1 MQLQRRRL
9 ALAAVLILLLEAA
22 APVLAA
28 SEPTGYVWV
37 RSVVLHVP
45 AVTRT
50 PEGFRGVM
58 TEMVV
63 TVAAP
68 GTGTVYVSADP
79 LTELDM
85 QAAARMAALVAT
97 ILTGYDYYSFDYF
110 IHVKSNTT
118 IVGGP
123 SASGAMA
130 VAIMAALRG
139 KQIRSDFSMTGMV
152 DPDAT
157 LGPVGGVPEK
167 LLAAAQSGVRI
178 FVIPAGQEMAL
189 DPNTGQKVNV
199 VSLGMKYGV
208 KVIAAKTI
216 LDAYAAA
223 TGDYDLLWK
232 TPRLTK
238 PEYPAWLSNA
248 LRQYALWFKKVA
260 EGNLTCIRSLVEK
273 MPETL
278 ADTFADA
285 VKSAETSIAEG
296 DRYMSEGRYYSAA
309 SRYFSAAITA
319 THACLL
325 ARIIEAPN
333 LLDALANMTAP
344 FINAANRT
352 ANTVWSEA
360 RRFLAARNLTDVE
373 LQLGIATLTR
383 ARDANTSIRAAI
395 AGLQRLL
402 RGVAPVNLDSL
413 SSVTGSVVY
422 AYYRAVTA
430 EQWLNTMKAASGGI
444 EVSLPRLREAA
455 YAMTYFADSTVSYA
469 LALGVPAENAEA
481 LVARAK
487 GLLEKANTTLDYVMA
502 LVDAVRGYSDAAT
515 VFRASFLT
523 GNESIEAAKEGLSI
537 LAGLAKSKGYTPI
550 LPLLYLEYG
559 DALSGAQKLAL
570 YIQGASYAM
579 LLNMLSGGA
588 KPRLPS
594 TKPRTL
600 TVTLTKTV
608 TITVPGKP
616 GEEPRTVTV
625 GVTATTTT
633 TCPRITV
640 TETRVS
646 TTTVTRTVVAGVTA
660 SWASIA
666 VVALIALA
674 AGLAAA
680 RMSRG

>member
-1 MQLQRRRL
+1 
-9 ALAAVLILLLEAA
+9 
-22 APVLAA
+22 
-28 SEPTGYVWV
+28 
-37 RSVVLHVP
+37 
-45 AVTRT
+45 
-50 PEGFRGVM
+50 
-58 TEMVV
+58 
-63 TVAAP
+63 
-68 GTGTVYVSADP
+68 
-79 LTELDM
+79 
-85 QAAARMAALVAT
+85 
-97 ILTGYDYYSFDYF
+97 
-110 IHVKSNTT
+110 
-118 IVGGP
+118 
-123 SASGAMA
+123 
-130 VAIMAALRG
+130 
-139 KQIRSDFSMTGMV
+139 
-152 DPDAT
+152 
-157 LGPVGGVPEK
+157 
-167 LLAAAQSGVRI
+167 
-178 FVIPAGQEMAL
+178 
-189 DPNTGQKVNV
+189 
-199 VSLGMKYGV
+199 
-208 KVIAAKTI
+208 
-216 LDAYAAA
+216 
-223 TGDYDLLWK
+223 
-232 TPRLTK
+232 
-238 PEYPAWLSNA
+238 
-248 LRQYALWFKKVA
+248 
-260 EGNLTCIRSLVEK
+260 
-273 MPETL
+273 
-278 ADTFADA
+278 
-285 VKSAETSIAEG
+285 
-296 DRYMSEGRYYSAA
+296 
-309 SRYFSAAITA
+309 
-319 THACLL
+319 
-325 ARIIEAPN
+325 
-333 LLDALANMTAP
+333 MTAP

-413 SSVTGSVVY
+413 SSVTGSIVY

-487 GLLEKANTTLDYVMA
+487 GLLEKANTMLDYVMA

-640 TETRVS
+640 TETKVS

>member
-1 MQLQRRRL
+1 VAAPRRWL
-9 ALAAVLILLLEAA
+9 VAAALLLLLLEAVS
-22 APVLAA
+22 PLLAA
-28 SEPTGYVWV
+28 AESNSYVWT

-139 KQIRSDFSMTGMV
+139 KQIRSNFSMTGMV

-167 LLAAAQSGVRI
+167 LLAAARSGVRV

-189 DPNTGQKVNV
+189 DPNTGQRVNV
-199 VSLGMKYGV
+199 VALGMKYGV

-223 TGDYDLLWK
+223 TGDYDLLWN
-232 TPRLTK
+232 TPRLSK
-238 PEYPAWLSNA
+238 PEYPSWLREA
-248 LRQYALWFKKVA
+248 LKKYALWFKKTA
-260 EGNLTCIRSLVEK
+260 ETNLTCVKNLVEK

-278 ADTFADA
+278 ASTFKDA
-285 VKSAETSIAEG
+285 VKAAENSIADG
-296 DRYMSEGRYYSAA
+296 NRYMDEGLYYSAA

-325 ARIIEAPN
+325 ARILEAPN

-344 FINAANRT
+344 FLSAANT
-352 ANTVWSEA
+352 TLTSVWNEA
-360 RRFLAARNLTDVE
+360 RRLLDTGNLTDVE

-383 ARDANTSIRAAI
+383 VRDANASLRSAVTGVR
-395 AGLQRLL
+395 RFL
-402 RGVAPVNLDSL
+402 RGLVAVNLDTL
-413 SSVTGSVVY
+413 SSVIGNVVY

-430 EQWLNTMKAASGGI
+430 EQWLNTMKEANGGR

-469 LALGVPAENAEA
+469 LALGVPANDAET
-481 LVARAK
+481 LVAKAK
-487 GLLEKANTTLDYVMA
+487 ALLEKPTTTLDYIMA

-515 VFRASFLT
+515 MFRAAFLT
-523 GNESIEAAKEGLSI
+523 GNESISAAREGLSI
-537 LAGLAKSKGYTPI
+537 LAGLAKSRGYEPI

-559 DALSGAQKLAL
+559 DTLNGTQRLAL
-570 YIQGASYAM
+570 YIQGASYAT
-579 LLNMLSGGA
+579 LLNMLSRGM

-594 TKPRTL
+594 SKPKTL
-600 TVTLTKTV
+600 TVVVTKTV
-608 TITVPGKP
+608 TVTVPGRT
-616 GEEPRTVTV
+616 GEKPRTVTI

-633 TCPRITV
+633 TCPRATV
-640 TETRVS
+640 TTEKVS
-646 TTTVTRTVVAGVTA
+646 TTTVTKTLVVGTTA
-660 SWASIA
+660 SWASITL
-666 VVALIALA
+666 VALIALI

-680 RMSRG
+680 RMSKS